1 MKIKLK
7 KHKLFG
13 GTLQEP
19 STAGD
24 HSHDS
29 RDAVAKP
36 NIGRPFSDKSTK
48 PLYNLADAT
57 QETIPPTAKPRKWI
71 NWAGNQTCR
80 PSRILQ
86 PATVQDI
93 VDIMIKNFSPVYV
106 EGQGWMVELET
117 GVTVRALDDH
127 LRKHDPPLAMPANI
141 VLETACYGGI
151 LALGSHGA
159 ATHSR
164 TLSDLA
170 CEIKIVDATGTLN
183 TFTRDK
189 DPAEFSAAACNLG
202 LLGVIYSYTLRV
214 EPMFNLSVSDS
225 YPLLMDV
232 FDCPTQG
239 GARLKEMVLQN
250 DQTQIL
256 YWPFNS
262 HYKCKGETV
271 TVRYAKD
278 ELWIK
283 QWKRTDQPESVTFAW
298 KLHRRVRQYIASALG
313 SSTFRLM
320 VAKPK
325 TVRVLSGLFHRELKR
340 PAEKILAAPDAIH
353 YMANLEAAVV
363 IGLECV
369 FKIYE
374 YAARGEY
381 PVNMTVDMRFIKPSD
396 QIMSYVYD
404 EDPEA
409 IFCTMEILAV
419 AETRG
424 FEDFSAMLAQHLM
437 SEYKARV
444 HWAKLWEHIP
454 GIVPYLREHAGP
466 QLDRFESIRKKYD
479 PQGIFL
485 NKTFAGVLGHK

>member
-1 MKIKLK
+1 MR
-7 KHKLFG
+7 
-13 GTLQEP
+13 P
-19 STAGD
+19 STYLQATRQSAYQRTSSHPCPFTNSTQD
-24 HSHDS
+24 HKGSKVVELFKESILTPLPYPSS
-29 RDAVAKP
+29 RNHPRCYRRGQVRQVKNKKIRCVAS
-36 NIGRPFSDKSTK
+36 GYTWSSSSVVQEDGMLVFVDKMTK
-48 PLYNLADAT
+48 IFP
-57 QETIPPTAKPRKWI
+57 Q
-71 NWAGNQTCR
+71 
-80 PSRILQ
+80 
-86 PATVQDI
+86 V
-93 VDIMIKNFSPVYV
+93 FV
-106 EGQGWMVELET
+106 EGQSWNVEMET
-117 GVTVRALDDH
+117 GVKVKALDEY
-127 LRKHDPPLAMPANI
+127 LRRNDPPRTMTSNI
-141 VLETACYGGI
+141 VMGE
-151 LALGSHGA
+151 HGA
-159 ATHSR
+159 ATQSR

-170 CEIKIVDATGTLN
+170 CEVKIVDATGTLN

-189 DPAEFSAAACNLG
+189 DPVEFSVAACNLG

-214 EPMFNLSVSDS
+214 EPMFNLSV
-225 YPLLMDV
+225 V
-232 FDCPTQG
+232 G

-283 QWKRTDQPESVTFAW
+283 HWKRTDQPESVTFAW

-363 IGLECV
+363 IGLE
-369 FKIYE
+369 
-374 YAARGEY
+374 GEY
-381 PVNMTVDMRFIKPSD
+381 PVNMTVDMRFIKSSD
-396 QIMSYVYD
+396 QIMSYVYG

-485 NKTFAGVLGHK
+485 NKTFAGVLGHR